1 MCSEKKSF
9 ALFLDF
15 FLFFFL
21 LRSWFSC
28 GLLLFF
34 LLCVVCFVWKGW
46 ENVLVKL
53 LILITKRKRRRPIS
67 PEFLMSTLWKWGEG
81 ALGSELPRVIQHK
94 AEDCS
99 TKKHTTIP
107 SSDCFSLLLRRYK
120 NLMLR
125 LKFINCLLL

>member
-1 MCSEKKSF
+1 MRRGHLFCSWILSYF
-9 ALFLDF
+9 I
-15 FLFFFL
+15 LFFTKEL
-21 LRSWFSC
+21 YQLWFVVV
-28 GLLLFF
+28 F
-34 LLCVVCFVWKGW
+34 LLCCCFYWKGW

-67 PEFLMSTLWKWGEG
+67 PEVLMSTLWKWGEG

-94 AEDCS
+94 AENCS
-99 TKKHTTIP
+99 TKKHTAVLSP
-107 SSDCFSLLLRRYK
+107 DCFNLLLRRYK